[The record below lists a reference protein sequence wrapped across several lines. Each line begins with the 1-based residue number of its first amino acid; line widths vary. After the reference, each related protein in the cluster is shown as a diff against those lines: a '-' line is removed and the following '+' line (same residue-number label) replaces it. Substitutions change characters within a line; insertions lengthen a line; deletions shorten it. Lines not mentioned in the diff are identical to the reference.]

1 MSDESLNTAVLRVFS
16 PLDGLKRANLLAL
29 AKKTAIHN
37 LKPGQT
43 LFTLGDTTK
52 KTFYLMEGR
61 LQLTNSEGT
70 DLTLEAGS
78 EQARNPIAPILPR
91 RYTAKALDAAQF
103 IAIDTDL
110 LDVMLTWD
118 QTGDYEV
125 SELEDDGDDES
136 GDWMTQ
142 LLQTKAFQK
151 IPPGNIQAIFMR
163 MQQVNYREGDIVV
176 KQGDPG
182 DFFYVISKGNCHVM
196 RETPLNQDGIK
207 LAELGPGDTFGEES
221 LISGG
226 PRNATVIMAS
236 DGVLMRLGKDDF
248 NSLLNEPMLDWVDY
262 EQAGELIAKGAR
274 WLDVRLPSEYEAH
287 HEENAI
293 NIPLY
298 FIRLKLGMLDADVP
312 YILCCDTGGRSSTA
326 AFILNDKGFN
336 TRVLKGG
343 LHTNELE
350 TV

>member
-125 SELEDDGDDES
+125 SELEGDGDDES

-151 IPPGNIQAIFMR
+151 IPPG
-163 MQQVNYREGDIVV
+163 
-176 KQGDPG
+176 K
-182 DFFYVISKGNCHVM
+182 
-196 RETPLNQDGIK
+196 
-207 LAELGPGDTFGEES
+207 
-221 LISGG
+221 
-226 PRNATVIMAS
+226 
-236 DGVLMRLGKDDF
+236 
-248 NSLLNEPMLDWVDY
+248 
-262 EQAGELIAKGAR
+262 AR
-274 WLDVRLPSEYEAH
+274 
-287 HEENAI
+287 
-293 NIPLY
+293 
-298 FIRLKLGMLDADVP
+298 
-312 YILCCDTGGRSSTA
+312 
-326 AFILNDKGFN
+326 
-336 TRVLKGG
+336 
-343 LHTNELE
+343 
-350 TV
+350 